1 MSKVKIKK
9 VYYRKL
15 IRDNIPRKMRR
26 VGADFSCKILNKRTF
41 LKELLKKVGEE
52 ASGLLNAKNRKGL
65 IEELADVVDV
75 IEEIKRVKK
84 ISSADI
90 KTIQKRN
97 KKLKG
102 GFRKRIF
109 LIWSEDTGYKTNER
123 KY

>member
-1 MSKVKIKK
+1 
-9 VYYRKL
+9 
-15 IRDNIPRKMRR
+15 MRR

-41 LKELLKKVGEE
+41 FKELLKKVGEE